1 MIKLH
6 TRVAPCA
13 FVGMAAETA
22 LALAPASMLTIAA
35 CSPSIKARRT
45 SPCI

>member
-6 TRVAPCA
+6 TRVAVCA

-22 LALAPASMLTIAA
+22 RSQRLMPPFLAQKGLRLA
-35 CSPSIKARRT
+35 
-45 SPCI
+45 